1 MKSII
6 LHPLITEKNTYR
18 QSEGVYV
25 FECVPDAN
33 KEDIKKAVVG
43 FFKVNV
49 SKINTS
55 VTRNRAKRTKFG
67 AGKVSY
73 AKKAFVKLR
82 AGQKIAVFEGV

>member
-1 MKSII
+1 MKNII
-6 LHPLITEKNTYR
+6 LNQFITEKNTYR

-25 FECVPDAN
+25 FECATDAN
-33 KEDIKKAVVG
+33 KEDIKKAVES

-49 SKINTS
+49 SKVNTS
-55 VTRNRAKRTKFG
+55 VSRNRAKRTKFG
-67 AGKVSY
+67 AGRVSY

>member
-1 MKSII
+1 VKNII

-18 QSEGVYV
+18 QSDGVYV
-25 FECVPDAN
+25 FECATDAS
-33 KEDIKKAVVG
+33 KDDIKKAVES

-49 SKINTS
+49 SKVNTS
-55 VTRNRAKRTKFG
+55 VTRSRAKRTKFG
-67 AGKVSY
+67 VGKVSY